1 MLKCPVDQLRDPEF
15 TVSRGVALLGFHRL
29 GELALDEFEAAAPVA
44 AVYEPSADAA
54 DRYDELFTQFVRV
67 FKRNRDI
74 FRALNA
80 GS

>member
-1 MLKCPVDQLRDPEF
+1 VEQLQDPEF

-29 GELALDEFEAAAPVA
+29 GELALDEIEAAVPVA
-44 AVYEPSADAA
+44 AVYEPRPEASAVYDAM
-54 DRYDELFTQFVRV
+54 FTQFVRA
-67 FKRNRDI
+67 FKRNRGI